1 MAISTGDVCK
11 QASLLPLAYNLTC
24 YPDEPSCQNGS
35 LPYPEDT
42 LRDALVATALLQ
54 HVPLTTLDGVEATS
68 SLQVGITKYQ
78 SENASPQ

>member
-1 MAISTGDVCK
+1 M

-42 LRDALVATALLQ
+42 LRDARVATALLQ
-54 HVPLTTLDGVEATS
+54 HVPVTTLDDVEATS

-78 SENASPQ
+78 R